1 MAACGYNNGRLPRL
15 SQEKRS
21 QPCREEPIIKEG
33 LTAECLPAELRSV
46 TAATAVL
53 TPNSLLE
60 AFWLNLILERIRQ
73 GG

>member
-33 LTAECLPAELRSV
+33 LTAECLPADLRSV

-73 GG
+73 GA